1 MKKAFIVVRPSVN
14 SAWSDIALNY
24 TQLSIDYSVTSRLDS
39 APHEYYIEHN
49 TVDLESKYF
58 EYDELVVINEG
69 TILLYG
75 MYERFFSNTSDYKK
89 IKICDTAFILKP
101 KSLNNNVDESMARN
115 DILHIDATTFDR
127 FKLSHINVTKNLI
140 DDSNMTYFMHNEIP
154 ILNTVSATPLSW
166 AITVSSG
173 FFINQVIDHYG
184 FTDDCKICHVD
195 ISKISLMV
203 REYTINNWDGRN
215 VHQWIDHIHEKYPSI
230 KLFNKGKLTSKDPSF
245 TRIWNEHINYFG
257 EDNWIDH
264 WNKYK
269 KLNHSYHRINMSDIN
284 DVNNVLSNVSKD
296 KLGAIWWNGSLKRI
310 SANLM
315 RSCNDSHAYVIN
327 FLQTIQNHNSDTIC
341 FGSDHCNL
349 QFDGSNISDALKRV
363 KAINSRN
370 KLWID
375 RT

>member
-1 MKKAFIVVRPSVN
+1 LKKAFIIVRKNAISD
-14 SAWSDIALNY
+14 WSDIALNY

-39 APHEYYIEHN
+39 APHEYYIEN
-49 TVDLESKYF
+49 DTTELESKYSD
-58 EYDELVVINEG
+58 YDELVVINEG

-75 MYERFFSNTSDYKK
+75 MYERFFSNTPDHKR
-89 IKICDTAFILKP
+89 IKICDTAFIIKP
-101 KSLNNNVDESMARN
+101 KSSYNVVDNSLSRD
-115 DILHIDATTFDR
+115 DILYIDAKTFDK

-154 ILNTVSATPLSW
+154 VLNKSVVTPLSW
-166 AITVSSG
+166 AVTVSSG
-173 FFINQVIDHYG
+173 FFINQVLDYYN
-184 FTDDCKICHVD
+184 FTNDCKVCHVD

-203 REYTINNWDGRN
+203 REYTIKNWDGYN
-215 VHQWIDHIHEKYPSI
+215 VYEWINHIHEKYPSI

-245 TRIWNEHINYFG
+245 TRIWDKHIEYFG
-257 EDNWIDH
+257 EDKWIDH

-284 DVNNVLSNVSKD
+284 DVKKVLSGVSKD
-296 KLGAIWWNGSLKRI
+296 KHGAIWWNGSLKRI

-315 RSCNDSHAYVIN
+315 RSCHDSHSYVTE
-327 FLQTIQNHNSDTIC
+327 FLQTIQDHNPNTIC

-349 QFDGSNISDALKRV
+349 QFDGINITDALTSV
-363 KAINSRN
+363 SNANSRN
-370 KLWID
+370 ELWID